1 MKKLNSSE
9 IEFVVNEILNE
20 VSENII
26 NNKEVEF
33 SNNIIGKELVE
44 DYKLIKSIEEDLES
58 LKNIVR
64 SKEIKLKE
72 IYNINV
78 NRNFNRYGVNEFEIE
93 KGKIY
98 SLRGNVNYKIKEEI
112 SRKVMLENLK
122 GNNIEDLIS
131 NLVKEFS
138 I

>member
-9 IEFVVNEILNE
+9 IEFVVKEILNE

-44 DYKLIKSIEEDLES
+44 DYKDIIIREENLVK
-58 LKNIVR
+58 LKDRVR
-64 SKEIKLKE
+64 SKENKLKE
-72 IYNINV
+72 IYNIKV
-78 NRNFNRYGVNEFEIE
+78 NKDFNRYDEFEIE

-131 NLVKEFS
+131 SLVKEFS
-138 I
+138 S

>member
-1 MKKLNSSE
+1 MKKLNGSE

-26 NNKEVEF
+26 INKDKEF
-33 SNNIIGKELVE
+33 NDNDLSNELIE
-44 DYKLIKSIEEDLES
+44 DYKLIKSIEEDLVK
-58 LKNIVR
+58 LKDKVR
-64 SKEIKLKE
+64 DKENKLKE
-72 IYNINV
+72 FYNIKVNKVVNIYN
-78 NRNFNRYGVNEFEIE
+78 GFEIE

-98 SLRGNVNYKIKEEI
+98 SLRNNISYMLRGEIK
-112 SRKVMLENLK
+112 RKVMLENLK

-131 NLVKEFS
+131 SLVKEFS

>member
-9 IEFVVNEILNE
+9 IEFVVKEILNE

-33 SNNIIGKELVE
+33 SNNKLGKELVE
-44 DYKLIKSIEEDLES
+44 DYKDIRIREENL
-58 LKNIVR
+58 LKLKDRVR
-64 SKEIKLKE
+64 DKEIKLKE
-72 IYNINV
+72 IYNIKV
-78 NRNFNRYGVNEFEIE
+78 NRDFNRYDEFEIE

-98 SLRGNVNYKIKEEI
+98 SLRGNVYYKIKEEI

-131 NLVKEFS
+131 SLVKEFS
-138 I
+138 S

>member
-33 SNNIIGKELVE
+33 SNNIIGKELVK

-64 SKEIKLKE
+64 DKEDKIKLL
-72 IYNINV
+72 YNIKV
-78 NRNFNRYGVNEFEIE
+78 NRDFNRYNEFEIE

-98 SLRGNVNYKIKEEI
+98 SLRGNVDYKMKEEI

>member
-9 IEFVVNEILNE
+9 IEFVVKEILNE

-33 SNNIIGKELVE
+33 SNNKLGKELVE
-44 DYKLIKSIEEDLES
+44 DYKDIRIREENL
-58 LKNIVR
+58 LKLKDRVR
-64 SKEIKLKE
+64 DKEIKLKE
-72 IYNINV
+72 IYNIKV
-78 NRNFNRYGVNEFEIE
+78 NRDFNRYNEFEIE

-98 SLRGNVNYKIKEEI
+98 SLRGNVYYKIKEEI

-131 NLVKEFS
+131 SLVKEFS
-138 I
+138 S

>member
-26 NNKEVEF
+26 INKDKEF
-33 SNNIIGKELVE
+33 NDNDLSKELIE

-58 LKNIVR
+58 LKDIVR
-64 SKEIKLKE
+64 DKESKIKLL
-72 IYNINV
+72 YNINV
-78 NRNFNRYGVNEFEIE
+78 NRDFNRYNLFEIE
-93 KGKIY
+93 EDKVY
-98 SLRGNVNYKIKEEI
+98 SLRNNISYKLRREI
-112 SRKVMLENLK
+112 ERKVMLENLK

-131 NLVKEFS
+131 SLVKEFS
-138 I
+138 S

>member
-9 IEFVVNEILNE
+9 IEFVVKEILNE

-33 SNNIIGKELVE
+33 SNNKLGKELVE
-44 DYKLIKSIEEDLES
+44 DYKDIRIREENL
-58 LKNIVR
+58 LKLKDRVR
-64 SKEIKLKE
+64 DKEIKLKE
-72 IYNINV
+72 IYNIKV
-78 NRNFNRYGVNEFEIE
+78 NRDFNRYDE
-93 KGKIY
+93 IY
-98 SLRGNVNYKIKEEI
+98 SLRGNVYYKIKEEI

-131 NLVKEFS
+131 SLVKEFS
-138 I
+138 S